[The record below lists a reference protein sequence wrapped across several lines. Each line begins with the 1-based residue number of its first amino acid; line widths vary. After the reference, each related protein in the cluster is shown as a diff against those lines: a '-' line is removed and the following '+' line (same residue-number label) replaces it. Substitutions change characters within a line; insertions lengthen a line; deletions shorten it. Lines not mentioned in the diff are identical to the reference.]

1 MPSQSSNL
9 LAQEPRVFRI
19 SLQSLADSYGHFCSV
34 YATLNIAVY
43 VATLVCLRKQIM
55 EIKEGYSVALV
66 SEVWIVVVVTTHIVY
81 LAIRDKQLRYL
92 TLQVAW
98 QCLIEP
104 HATYNLSKLRL
115 C

>member
-1 MPSQSSNL
+1 MPSHVR
-9 LAQEPRVFRI
+9 LAQEPRVFTI
-19 SLQSLADSYGHFCSV
+19 AMQCLGYSNSYLRSI
-34 YATLNIAVY
+34 YATLNIAIY

-55 EIKEGYSVALV
+55 EVKERYCVALV
-66 SEVWIVVVVTTHIVY
+66 SEVRIVVVVTTHIVNLTVCY
-81 LAIRDKQLRYL
+81 EQLRYL

>member
-1 MPSQSSNL
+1 MPSHVR
-9 LAQEPRVFRI
+9 LAQEPRVFTI
-19 SLQSLADSYGHFCSV
+19 AMQCLGYSNSYLRSID
-34 YATLNIAVY
+34 ATLNIAIY

-55 EIKEGYSVALV
+55 EIKERYSVALV
-66 SEVWIVVVVTTHIVY
+66 SEVRIVVVVTTHIVY

-92 TLQVAW
+92 TLQIAW